1 MPELEITDTPPQDVR
16 DGLAALSADLDALL
30 PPKALDRN
38 LLIATW
44 NIRAFGNVTKKW
56 RSAEDDSPR
65 RDYESVLS
73 IAQIVRRFDV
83 IALQEVRANL
93 RGLRYLMRALGPD
106 WSFLMTDV
114 TKGDA
119 GNGERM
125 AFLFDNRKVK
135 LSGLAAEL
143 VIPAEELADPA
154 ITPDALD
161 RQFARTPYAVSFL
174 CGGKTFIL
182 VTLHVKYGDNAADR
196 IPELKAIAT
205 WMDEWARDIN
215 TYNHNLI
222 ALGDFN
228 IDRQDDPLF
237 QAFVSTG
244 LQVPADLNTVPR
256 TIFDQGDGNKF
267 YDQIAWFTG
276 VAGTPA
282 LSLHYLRGGGY
293 DFTAHALPGR
303 NLTRQQLSWCI
314 SDHYPLWTEFAT
326 QD

>member
-1 MPELEITDTPPQDVR
+1 MPEPEITDTPPQDVR

-44 NIRAFGNVTKKW
+44 NVRAFGDITKKW
-56 RSAEDDSPR
+56 RSTDNDSPR

-73 IAQIVRRFDV
+73 LAEIVRRFDV

-93 RGLRYLMRALGPD
+93 RGLRYLLKSLGPD

-125 AFLFDNRKVK
+125 AFLFDNRKVR

-143 VIPAEELADPA
+143 VLPAEELADPA

-174 CGGKTFIL
+174 SGGKTFIL
-182 VTLHVKYGDNAADR
+182 VTLHIRYSEKASDR
-196 IPELKAIAT
+196 VPELKAIAN
-205 WMDEWARDIN
+205 WMADWARDIN
-215 TYNHNLI
+215 AYDHNLI

-228 IDRQDDPLF
+228 IDRKDDPLF

-244 LQVPADLNTVPR
+244 LQVPADLNAVPR
-256 TIFDQGDGNKF
+256 TIFDTGDGAKF

-276 VAGTPA
+276 TAGTPA
-282 LSLHYLRGGGY
+282 LSLHYLRGGSY
-293 DFTAHALPGR
+293 DFTVHALPGR
-303 NLTRQQLSWCI
+303 GLTRQQLSWCL
-314 SDHYPLWTEFAT
+314 SDHYPLWTEFSVAE
-326 QD
+326 